1 MSRSDVRD
9 EYNVFASG
17 NDQPSEMSSVG
28 EYYKVNESSNIKGYN
43 EAEEYGDTGEK
54 TSSENSNGET
64 AQKDDEQT
72 RNYLRNQAMMSG
84 NVVGMV
90 TSSVAT
96 FALVVIVGT
105 SLISNV
111 KQIDAKLDIDVTAT
125 TLSYYLTINQDP
137 EKVFVQVR
145 SNKDTVKQ
153 DLGEDYVLEFN
164 EEEGIYYIGGKFTDL
179 EMDTDYEVGVYAK
192 EQLDNKLVTSLFFK
206 TLEEPV
212 VSDLSEFY
220 VTYECLC
227 GADGFFHF
235 KIDFEDDLGRYK
247 DFKASLVDE
256 YGNVESI
263 DIANPHGE
271 QKIAIVGSK
280 LSGENAV
287 FRIWCYIDIKDEYSM
302 EEHSIEEIIF
312 EEEVEI

>member
-9 EYNVFASG
+9 EYNVLTSG

-28 EYYKVNESSNIKGYN
+28 EYYKVNESLKIKGYN
-43 EAEEYGDTGEK
+43 EAEEFGDTGEK
-54 TSSENSNGET
+54 TSGENSNGGT
-64 AQKDDEQT
+64 AQEDDEQT

-105 SLISNV
+105 SLISNM

-125 TLSYYLTINQDP
+125 TLSYYLSINQDP

-192 EQLDNKLVTSLFFK
+192 EQLNNKLVTSLFFK

-212 VSDLSEFY
+212 VSELSEFY

-263 DIANPHGE
+263 DIANPHEE